1 MLPREKTRPG
11 NLVTVF
17 EASNVTRKEIYAGT
31 TGYLLERLVKDFKTA
46 PPKAAAHWRRDDE
59 IAYHCVE
66 YALPPEDA
74 ESFLDGYARTAAI
87 LGWKVVRD

>member
-1 MLPREKTRPG
+1 MLPREKTRP
-11 NLVTVF
+11 NTLVAVF

-31 TGYLLERLVKDFKTA
+31 TALLLDRLVKDFQA
-46 PPKAAAHWRRDDE
+46 SPPKAASHWRKDDE

-66 YALPPEDA
+66 YALPPGDA
-74 ESFLDGYARTAAI
+74 EAFLEGYARTAAI